1 MFYKYYEGFKTI
13 NQQRNAHSPYSET
26 VPSNEPC
33 WSSIILSSINL
44 LSCCDVSAM
53 HHTTSTDMV
62 TKTLLRPVTADQS
75 EQAELLRREA

>member
-1 MFYKYYEGFKTI
+1 MKVLK
-13 NQQRNAHSPYSET
+13 P
-26 VPSNEPC
+26 
-33 WSSIILSSINL
+33 SINREMHTALIQKLCLQTNPAGL
-44 LSCCDVSAM
+44 LSCCNVSTM